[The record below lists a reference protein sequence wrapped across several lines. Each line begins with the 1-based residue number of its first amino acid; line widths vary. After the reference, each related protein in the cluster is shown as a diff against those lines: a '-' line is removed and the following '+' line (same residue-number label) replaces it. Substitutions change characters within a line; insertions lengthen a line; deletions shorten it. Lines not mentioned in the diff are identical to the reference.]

1 MKRIGIVGEN
11 FQNDACAFKFLMA
24 SQYKDRVEFVPIIKQ
39 PNTGTNRLAGLIS
52 TAIENE
58 NLDAVICLKDL
69 DTYPELKER
78 EKWFSDL
85 NKIIKKGIFYLVVME
100 FEALLLSDIKAVND
114 FFKMKITYKGNP
126 IKEPNP
132 KKVLMKETKN
142 KYSENDSSKICQ
154 NISFQSVYQTH
165 TGERS
170 FQNFI
175 MAFDEKL
182 KNWSF

>member
-1 MKRIGIVGEN
+1 MKKIGIVGEN
-11 FQNDACAFKFLMA
+11 YQNDACAFGYLMTP
-24 SQYKDRVEFVPIIKQ
+24 QYKDAIQFIPIIKK
-39 PNTGTNRLAGLIS
+39 PNTGTDKLGRLILS
-52 TAIENE
+52 AIETE
-58 NLDAVICLKDL
+58 ELDAVICLKDL

-78 EKWFSDL
+78 ELWFSDL

-100 FEALLLSDIKAVND
+100 FEALLLSDIKAIND
-114 FFKMKITYKGNP
+114 YFKMKITYKGNP

-142 KYSENDSSKICQ
+142 KYTENDSSKICQ
-154 NISFQSVYQTH
+154 NISFQSIYQTH

-175 MAFDEKL
+175 MVFDEKL